1 MSCILE
7 IISLVMCLDQR
18 YDYLITI
25 INKIF
30 QTLNFEFVFF
40 RSFCLCLCAISSVSF
55 IYFLLLKFFSF
66 QKTRGWKTFLIVP
79 ELNRELVVWT
89 GKRDLFDQLREL
101 EAKMADLYKNL
112 DADTRGNSEMKNI
125 LEPTLKSIRV
135 FFKEFFIK

>member
-1 MSCILE
+1 
-7 IISLVMCLDQR
+7 MC
-18 YDYLITI
+18 
-25 INKIF
+25 
-30 QTLNFEFVFF
+30 NF
-40 RSFCLCLCAISSVSF
+40 LCLFLYFF
-55 IYFLLLKFFSF
+55 IIEIFLF

-135 FFKEFFIK
+135 FFKGVFL